1 MYYIIDKDDLYDRI
15 DEEVSRVADE
25 SYTENGQSTYDSI
38 VLTSRDRNMV
48 ERFID
53 DAVTALV
60 RRAFDI
66 CKYSP
71 ETTTDEFGEAQLTGR
86 MRLFFY
92 VPDLDETM
100 EDTIKEEISRYI
112 TLYSSAMIFESRRVA
127 AVPQYAERITASMD
141 RAVALLK
148 SRKSPTAIW

>member
-1 MYYIIDKDDLYDRI
+1 MYYLIDKDNLYDRI

-25 SYTENGQSTYDSI
+25 SYTENGQSSYDSI
-38 VLTSRDRNMV
+38 VLTSRDRDLV
-48 ERFID
+48 ERHID
-53 DAVTALV
+53 DAVTSFV

-71 ETTTDEFGEAQLTGR
+71 EMEDDEPTGR
-86 MRLFFY
+86 MQLFFY

-112 TLYSSAMIFESRRVA
+112 TLYAAAMVFESRHVA
-127 AVPQYAERITASMD
+127 SVPQYGERITASLD
-141 RAVALLK
+141 RAIALLK
-148 SRKSPTAIW
+148 SRKSPADLW

>member
-1 MYYIIDKDDLYDRI
+1 MYYLIDKDNLYDRI

-25 SYTENGQSTYDSI
+25 SYTENGQSSYDSI
-38 VLTSRDRNMV
+38 VLTSRDRDLV
-48 ERFID
+48 ERHID
-53 DAVTALV
+53 DAVTSFV

-71 ETTTDEFGEAQLTGR
+71 EMEGDEPTGR
-86 MRLFFY
+86 MQLFFY

-112 TLYSSAMIFESRRVA
+112 TLYVAAMVFESRHVA
-127 AVPQYAERITASMD
+127 SVPQYGERITASFD
-141 RAVALLK
+141 RAIALLK
-148 SRKSPTAIW
+148 SRKSPADLW

>member
-25 SYTENGQSTYDSI
+25 SYADNGQSTYDSI

-53 DAVTALV
+53 DAVTSLV

-71 ETTTDEFGEAQLTGR
+71 EMDEGTPTGR